1 MMVGGY
7 EVALTNI
14 IMSMA
19 LALLVGRLFE
29 EGFVRIGIPPV
40 VGDLTA
46 GVIFGTVLTALGI
59 KIYPQGNPTVDAL
72 AWFGVALLL
81 FYAGIT
87 TRYGEFMRTL
97 RWATIITV
105 GEAAS
110 AFSLGILVGLSLG
123 YPIIKSLFLGTILE
137 ATSVSLTVRTLMD
150 IGKLRTPEGNAILA
164 VAVLD
169 DVSSLLTIAVVS
181 SFAKLHVLEVLPAV
195 KIAVLAIG
203 FWLGIV
209 LTFHK
214 ASNAIVKYSR
224 KLRISDPVLSI
235 LLGTF
240 FALSM
245 VAKYFNVSLLVVAYA
260 SGLAFSDARGVESVV
275 AKLRPMA
282 VIFSTLFFVN
292 SAARLNFLTAIK
304 PQYSVFYLAMIG
316 AAFLGKLMGGGLFS
330 YIVGYTGWSA
340 LRIGVGLFPRA
351 EFCIIAAVA
360 GEALGAVGPAAY
372 FAAILIT
379 LTTNFAAPPL
389 IKVVFTRG
397 GPSGMR
403 KALKHKT

>member
-1 MMVGGY
+1 MAMEGY
-7 EVALTNI
+7 EVFLSNLI
-14 IMSMA
+14 
-19 LALLVGRLFE
+19 LALGLSLIIGRLFE
-29 EGFVRIGIPPV
+29 DAFVRIGVPPV

-46 GVIFGTVLTALGI
+46 GVIFGTVLTAVGI
-59 KIYPQGNPTVDAL
+59 HIYPQGDPGVDAF

-97 RWATIITV
+97 RWASIITI

-110 AFSLGILVGLSLG
+110 AFSLGTLVGLSLG
-123 YPIIKSLFLGTILE
+123 YPLLKALFLGTILE

-169 DVSSLLTIAVVS
+169 DVSSLLTIAIVT
-181 SFAKLHVLEVLPAV
+181 SFAKLHVLEILPAV
-195 KIAVLAIG
+195 EIAGLALG

-209 LTFHK
+209 LIFHK
-214 ASNAIVKYSR
+214 IANPLVKYSR
-224 KLRISDPVLSI
+224 KLKISDPVLSI
-235 LLGTF
+235 LLGIF
-240 FALSM
+240 FILAV

-260 SGLAFSDARGVESVV
+260 AGLAFSDARGVESVV

-292 SAARLNFLTAIK
+292 SAARLNFLTALK
-304 PQYSVFYLAMIG
+304 PEYTVFYLAMIG

-360 GEALGAVGPAAY
+360 GETLGVVGPAAY
-372 FAAILIT
+372 FAAILIV
-379 LTTNFAAPPL
+379 LVTNFTAPPL
-389 IKVVFTRG
+389 IKLTFTRG

-403 KALKHKT
+403 RRGVKK